1 MDHAKEKMMH
11 HCKMTAVALGAMLSA
26 GALCAAPEHAGKEGF
41 SKHSEVKRSGRIE
54 RSSQSD
60 RGTRRI
66 APPAQKS
73 LQQKPY
79 KSTRVPRTQQPAVK
93 GSTKT
98 RPAEKPVRKT
108 LKPLRPSRH
117 WVPPKHKPLPYYYR
131 PGYTIGTIPK
141 VAVTVTLGS
150 LIFYYADGI
159 YYRRHDGGF
168 MVIVPPIGLIV
179 PVLPVGYT
187 VFYLHGITYYYYAD
201 VYYVWDLHHQGY
213 RVVDVPAA
221 SDEYRPGEIVDI
233 LPDGAYTVTI
243 DGVQYYRY
251 GGVYF
256 MQAIQGERI
265 VYIVV
270 TP

>member
-1 MDHAKEKMMH
+1 MH
-11 HCKMTAVALGAMLSA
+11 RFKMTAVALGVMIAAGGLSA
-26 GALCAAPEHAGKEGF
+26 APDHAGKQEGYE
-41 SKHSEVKRSGRIE
+41 KRTEGKRSSGVE
-54 RSSQSD
+54 RSRQSEKS
-60 RGTRRI
+60 TRRI
-66 APPAQKS
+66 ATPTQKNLPPER
-73 LQQKPY
+73 Y
-79 KSTRVPRTQQPAVK
+79 KSSKTTRTPTPSVKESRKLRPPQTPVTRTV
-93 GSTKT
+93 
-98 RPAEKPVRKT
+98 
-108 LKPLRPSRH
+108 KPLRPSRY
-117 WVPPKHKPLPYYYR
+117 WVPPKHRPLPYYYR

-150 LIFYYADGI
+150 LVFYYADGI
-159 YYRRHDGGF
+159 YYRRHNSGF

-201 VYYVWDLHHQGY
+201 VYYVWDLHHRAY
-213 RVVDVPAA
+213 RVVDVPAV
-221 SDEYRPGEIVDI
+221 SDEYRPGDIVDT

>member
-1 MDHAKEKMMH
+1 
-11 HCKMTAVALGAMLSA
+11 MTAVALGVMLSA
-26 GALCAAPEHAGKEGF
+26 GALSAAPDHAGKKEGF
-41 SKHSEVKRSGRIE
+41 EKRSEVKRSSGAE
-54 RSSQSD
+54 RSRQSEKS
-60 RGTRRI
+60 TRRI
-66 APPAQKS
+66 AEPVQKRLPPER
-73 LQQKPY
+73 Y
-79 KSTRVPRTQQPAVK
+79 KSGKTTRKPTPAVK
-93 GSTKT
+93 ESRKL
-98 RPAEKPVRKT
+98 RPAETPVTRT
-108 LKPLRPSRH
+108 VKPLRPSRY
-117 WVPPKHKPLPYYYR
+117 WVPPKQKPLPYYYR

-150 LIFYYADGI
+150 LVFYYADGI
-159 YYRRHDGGF
+159 YYRRHHSGF

-179 PVLPVGYT
+179 PILPVGYT
-187 VFYLHGITYYYYAD
+187 VFYLHGVTYYYYAG
-201 VYYVWDLHHQGY
+201 VYYVWDLHHQAY
-213 RVVDVPAA
+213 RVVDVPAV
-221 SDEYRPGEIVDI
+221 SDEYRPGDIVDI